1 MLNNTRQTNFPS
13 QKLSMSAKTQDWKEA
28 CVDSIV
34 GREGGLYTE
43 RDRMKTAYDLYNGIF
58 KEEDLKYVTNPYK
71 VDDSFPASLQ
81 NFNIIRPKINL
92 LLGEETKR
100 PKNIMVYQT
109 NESAGEKQKAK
120 MKEMLME
127 AIMADVQRSMSG
139 EQVSKEE
146 MDKKFEEEVAKITN
160 YVGSNYTNPAEV
172 VAHSSLEFLRASL
185 RLDNETLKG
194 FKDGLIAGKEIFYTG
209 IHNGDPL
216 LERVNPLEF
225 SHDNDPELDN
235 IEDGDWATRHMRMTP
250 TAIYDRFNDIMT
262 ESDLNK
268 VLDLVE
274 GKGGTGKRPESDF
287 SRIEFKTVSN
297 PVSEDTENL
306 QAAYIDVWHAVWR
319 SFKKVGF
326 LHTPNDIPEEGDSLD
341 LVDETYKPTEG
352 ETIEWD
358 WVTEIWEG
366 YKIGNDIYV
375 GIQPV
380 SYQSASIDNPNSAK
394 LPYIGSLYSDTNS
407 TNRSLVDI
415 MKPLAYMYIIIWYRL
430 ELALSRDKGKII
442 NMDITQIP
450 KSMNVDVNKWLHYLT
465 ALGVNFINPYEEG
478 WDIPGRE
485 GGRPA
490 AFNQIGAQDLTMTN
504 VIANYIDL
512 MNKIEEMLGELSGV
526 SKQRQ
531 GQISSSE
538 LVGNVERSVVQSSH
552 ITEVLFW
559 THNDIKKRAYM
570 SLLNV
575 AKHAWKNSDKKS
587 LYYVLDD
594 MSRKFVDITPDFLYS
609 DFGVFM
615 SDSSKEAQNIEV
627 LRTLLQPAMQNGASL
642 LDAASV
648 LTADNM
654 NVIKR
659 KLEEIDKKREQMVQQ
674 QQQNEAA
681 IQQSITQAEQQRAA
695 ADLTLRQEELRIKEE
710 DSIRKA
716 EVQLELAR
724 ISAGAQ
730 EEGVGNMEPTYDP
743 EQMQIEMEK
752 LNLQR
757 DKMDKD
763 YSLKSKQVEETIRKD
778 KKAEEFKVQEIA
790 IKRKVAN
797 RPAPRPAAKK

>member
-1 MLNNTRQTNFPS
+1 MLGNSKQQTTFPA
-13 QKLSMSAKTQDWKEA
+13 QKLSLSAKTREWKES
-28 CVDSIV
+28 CVDNIV
-34 GREGGLYTE
+34 GREGGLYSE

-58 KEEDLKYVTNPYK
+58 REDDLKYVTNPFK

-100 PKNIMVYQT
+100 PNNIMIYQT
-109 NESAGEKQKAK
+109 NEGAGEVIKEKLKGMLLEVILTDVKKQIAP
-120 MKEMLME
+120 
-127 AIMADVQRSMSG
+127 
-139 EQVSKEE
+139 EQVSQDEVA
-146 MDKKFEEEVAKITN
+146 KKFDEEVARITN
-160 YVGSNYTNPAEV
+160 YVNSDYTNPAEI
-172 VAHSSLEFLRASL
+172 VAHRSLEYLKSNL
-185 RLDNETLKG
+185 RLENETLKG
-194 FKDGLIAGKEIFYTG
+194 FKDGLIAGKEIFYCG
-209 IHNGDPL
+209 IHNGEPI

-235 IEDGDWATRHMRMTP
+235 IEDGDWATRHMKMTP
-250 TAIYDRFNDIMT
+250 NSIYDRFNDVMD

-268 VLDLVE
+268 VLELIE
-274 GKGGTGKRPESDF
+274 GNGGTNKKTASDYNH
-287 SRIEFKTVSN
+287 IEFKNLGNSLN
-297 PVSEDTENL
+297 EEDNL
-306 QAAYIDVWHAVWR
+306 QASYVDVWHVVWR

-326 LHTPNDIPEEGDSLD
+326 LHYTTETGEQETD
-341 LVDETYKPTEG
+341 LVDETYKPMPD

-358 WVTEIWEG
+358 WITEIWEG
-366 YKIGNDIYV
+366 YKVGTDIYI

-380 SYQSASIDNPNSAK
+380 PYQASSIDNPNGAQ
-394 LPYIGSLYSDTNS
+394 LPYIGSMYSDTNS

-465 ALGVNFINPYEEG
+465 ALGINFINPYEEG

-490 AFNQIGAQDLTMTN
+490 TFNQISAQDLTMTN

-526 SKQRQ
+526 TRQRQ
-531 GQISSSE
+531 GSIASNE

-559 THNDIKKRAYM
+559 IHNDVKKRAYTM
-570 SLLNV
+570 LLNA
-575 AKHAWKNSDKKS
+575 AKHAWRNSERKS

-594 MSRKFVDITPDFLYS
+594 MSRKFIDITPDFLYS
-609 DFGVFM
+609 DFGVFIT
-615 SDSSKEAQNIEV
+615 DSSKEAQNIEV
-627 LRTLLQPAMQNGASL
+627 LKSLLQPAMQNGASL
-642 LDAASV
+642 LDAANV

-659 KLEEIDKKREQMVQQ
+659 KLEEVDKKR
-674 QQQNEAA
+674 AA
-681 IQQSITQAEQQRAA
+681 MIQQEQEAQAALQQATTDAEQQRFA
-695 ADLTLRQEELRIKEE
+695 ADVTMKQEDLRVREE

-716 EVQLELAR
+716 ETQLA
-724 ISAGAQ
+724 IAQIGAMSQ
-730 EEGVGNMEPTYDP
+730 EGGSVEQPAIMP
-743 EQMQIEMEK
+743 EEIEMERAK
-752 LNLQR
+752 LDLQR
-757 DKMDKD
+757 DKINKD
-763 YSLKSKQVEETIRKD
+763 YTLKSKQVEETIRKD

-790 IKRKVAN
+790 IKKKVAN
-797 RPAPRPAAKK
+797 KPTPKPAAKK

>member
-1 MLNNTRQTNFPS
+1 MLNDTKQTSFPS

-34 GREGGLYTE
+34 GREGGLFAE
-43 RDRMKTAYDLYNGIF
+43 RDRMRTAYDLYNGIF
-58 KEEDLKYVTNPYK
+58 REEDLKYVTNPFK

-100 PKNIMVYQT
+100 PNNIMVYQT
-109 NESAGEKQKAK
+109 NESAGQKHKEKLKG
-120 MKEMLME
+120 MLME
-127 AIMADVQRSMSG
+127 AILEDIKRQMNP
-139 EQVSKEE
+139 EEVSQEE
-146 MDKKFEEEVAKITN
+146 GAKKFEDEVAKITN
-160 YVGSNYTNPAEV
+160 YVNNTYTNPAEI
-172 VAHSSLEFLRASL
+172 VAHSSLEYLKSNL

-194 FKDGLIAGKEIFYTG
+194 FKDALIAGKEILYCG
-209 IHNGDPL
+209 IHNGEPL
-216 LERVNPLEF
+216 LERINPLEF
-225 SHDNDPELDN
+225 SHDNAPDIDN
-235 IEDGDWATRHMRMTP
+235 IEDGEWATRHMRMTP
-250 TAIYDRFNDIMT
+250 SAIYDRFNDIMT

-268 VLDLVE
+268 VLELVE
-274 GKGGTGKRPESDF
+274 GKGGTGKRPDSDF
-287 SRIEFKTVSN
+287 SRIEFRNVGN
-297 PVSEDTENL
+297 PIVPDSENL
-306 QAAYIDVWHAVWR
+306 QASYLDVWHVVWR

-326 LHTPNDIPEEGDSLD
+326 LHYTDEFGEAQTD
-341 LVDETYKPTEG
+341 LIDESYVTMEG
-352 ETIEWD
+352 ETVEWD

-366 YKIGNDIYV
+366 YKIGNDIYI
-375 GIQPV
+375 GMQPLA
-380 SYQSASIDNPNSAK
+380 YQSASLENPNGAK
-394 LPYIGSLYSDTNS
+394 LPYVGSLFSDTNS

-465 ALGVNFINPYEEG
+465 ALGINFINPYEEG

-490 AFNQIGAQDLTMTN
+490 TFNQISAQDLTMTN

-526 SKQRQ
+526 TRQRQ
-531 GQISSSE
+531 GTIASSE

-559 THNDIKKRAYM
+559 VHNDIKKRAYTM
-570 SLLNV
+570 LLNV
-575 AKHAWKNSDKKS
+575 AKHAWRNSDRKS

-594 MSRKFVDITPDFLYS
+594 MSRKFIDITPDFLYS
-609 DFGVFM
+609 EFGVFLT
-615 SDSSKEAQNIEV
+615 DSSKEAQNIEV
-627 LRTLLQPAMQNGASL
+627 LKTLLQPAMQNGASL
-642 LDAASV
+642 LDAANV

-659 KLEEIDKKREQMVQQ
+659 KLEEVDKKREQAVQQ
-674 QQQNEAA
+674 QQEFEMQT
-681 IQQSITQAEQQRAA
+681 QQAITQAEQQRAA
-695 ADLTLRQEELRIKEE
+695 ADLAIRQEELRIKEE

-716 EVQLELAR
+716 EVQLEIAR

-730 EEGVGNMEPTYDP
+730 EGEVSNMQPTVDP
-743 EQMQIEMEK
+743 EEMRLEIEK
-752 LNLQR
+752 IGLQR
-757 DKMDKD
+757 DKINKD
-763 YSLKSKQVEETIRKD
+763 FSTKTRQIDETIRKD

-790 IKRKVAN
+790 IKRKVASK
-797 RPAPRPAAKK
+797 PTPRPAAKK